1 MHLEIREV
9 HWIDFKQLYEF
20 YFHKNVQ
27 ISLAPEVWHRIET
40 TREQFEQVMF
50 KIQSPVYGVN
60 TGFGSL
66 CNVKISEDQLAD
78 LQRNIVVS
86 HACGTGPYAGDEIVR
101 YMLYLK
107 IISLAKGYSAV
118 TSATIR
124 GLMTLLNHNV
134 LPYVPKYGSLGAS
147 GDLAP
152 LAHLS
157 LPLLLAGEVYEN
169 TAKKRASECEL
180 LKSAGFPI
188 ALKSKEGL
196 ALLNGTQYMS
206 AGLTVALVRAFRI
219 FHLSALISAISLE
232 AFLAR
237 REPFDALIH
246 EVRPFRG
253 QQKVAQFVQ
262 SLLNDSEFKY
272 QERSWVQDPYSFRC
286 IPQVLG
292 ATLDTLNYAL
302 NLLLTE
308 VNSVTDNPLFFCN
321 EEVILSG
328 GNFHGQPLAYAADFA
343 AIAIHELANIAE
355 RRIFILLSGQRDLP
369 PFLVMNLG
377 LNSGLMIMQYSAAAL
392 VSASRQL
399 CTPASVDSIVSS
411 NGQEDHVSMGANA
424 VNKLLEVVDLVERVI
439 AMELIAASQAL
450 VFRKGKI
457 NQHLEDF
464 LSLFRDGVPPIEND
478 RELSI
483 DLQRAVDFIK
493 TYPISF
499 EHIQYWISQNE

>member
-1 MHLEIREV
+1 MYLEIGEV
-9 HWIDFKQLYEF
+9 HWIDFKQIYEF
-20 YFHKNVQ
+20 YHHKNLQV
-27 ISLAPEVWHRIET
+27 SLAPEVWHRIEES
-40 TREQFEQVMF
+40 RKQFEQLLL
-50 KIQSPVYGVN
+50 KSQSPVYGVN

-66 CNVKISEDQLAD
+66 CNVKISENQLAD
-78 LQRNIVVS
+78 LQRNIVLS
-86 HACGTGPYAGDEIVR
+86 HACGTGAYAGDEIVR

-107 IISLAKGYSAV
+107 IVSLVKGYSAV
-118 TSATIR
+118 TSETVRA
-124 GLMTLLNHNV
+124 LLTLLNHNI
-134 LPYVPKYGSLGAS
+134 LPHVPKQGSLGAS

-169 TAKKRASECEL
+169 SVKKKAAESEL
-180 LKSAGFPI
+180 LKSSGFPI
-188 ALKSKEGL
+188 VLKSKEGL

-206 AGLTVALVRAFRI
+206 AVLSESLVRAFRI
-219 FHLSALISAISLE
+219 FHLSALVSTLSLE

-246 EVRPFRG
+246 AVRPFRG
-253 QQKVAQFVQ
+253 QQKVAYFIQHLF
-262 SLLNDSEFKY
+262 SDSEFNY
-272 QERSWVQDPYSFRC
+272 EDRNWVQDPYSFRC
-286 IPQVLG
+286 IPQVMG
-292 ATLDTLNYAL
+292 ATLDTLNYVL
-302 NLLLTE
+302 NILLTE
-308 VNSVTDNPLFFCN
+308 VNAVTDNPLFFPG

-343 AIAIHELANIAE
+343 AIALHELANIAE
-355 RRIFILLSGQRDLP
+355 RRIYMLLSGQRGLP
-369 PFLVMNLG
+369 PFLVMNPG

-424 VNKLLEVVDLVERVI
+424 ANKLLDVVDLVERVI

-450 VFRKGKI
+450 LFRKGKI
-457 NQHLEDF
+457 NKKLDDF
-464 LSLFRDGVPPIEND
+464 LSLFRDEVPPLEND

-499 EHIQYWISQNE
+499 DQIQYWIFQDE